1 MTVLSQLTPQMTVS
15 MRQTGYLQVTKWK
28 HKMAFSSQCN
38 GGTLIV
44 NGETEITESGP
55 GAGGG
60 PGGF

>member
-1 MTVLSQLTPQMTVS
+1 MTVS
-15 MRQTGYLQVTKWK
+15 MRQTGHLQVTKWK